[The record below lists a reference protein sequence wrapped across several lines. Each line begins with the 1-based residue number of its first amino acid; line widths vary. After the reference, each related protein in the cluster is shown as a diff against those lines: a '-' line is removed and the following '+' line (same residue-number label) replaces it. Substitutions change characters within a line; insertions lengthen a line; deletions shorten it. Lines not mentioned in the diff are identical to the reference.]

1 MKVFLFWCPVQ
12 GIFNN
17 FLWLISLR
25 VCYKW
30 QNFQITISEGNTHT
44 EHLRWHTHL
53 SVLLKVGPHARPI
66 TSSHQDMVGEVV
78 DARQWAGELASTRL
92 VVVPYIGHNVVKL
105 QYFTP
110 FVLLSEACVEG
121 DFGTVDG
128 WAISTRSRPL
138 WTRWAWLARLSRGP
152 FRTWRTWRTR
162 KFRAPSITL
171 FAPAFWEVWGLRGDG
186 CQLSLWGGE
195 SVTHHLA
202 APEHLVM
209 RAPSSRP
216 SPLGGVDQ

>member
-1 MKVFLFWCPVQ
+1 MKVFVLWCPVQ
-12 GIFNN
+12 EILNIFI
-17 FLWLISLR
+17 WLISLR
-25 VCYKW
+25 VCIKRP
-30 QNFQITISEGNTHT
+30 NFHIPASEGNTHT
-44 EHLRWHTHL
+44 EHPHWHTHL

-78 DARQWAGELASTRL
+78 DARQRASELAGTRL

-110 FVLLSEACVEG
+110 FVLLPEACVEG
-121 DFGTVDG
+121 DFGTVER
-128 WAISTRSRPL
+128 WAISTRSRPW
-138 WTRWAWLARLSRGP
+138 WTRWAGLARLSRGP
-152 FRTWRTWRTR
+152 FRTWRTR
-162 KFRAPSITL
+162 KSRAPSITL
-171 FAPAFWEVWGLRGDG
+171 FAPAFWEVWGLRGDS

-209 RAPSSRP
+209 RAPSSGP